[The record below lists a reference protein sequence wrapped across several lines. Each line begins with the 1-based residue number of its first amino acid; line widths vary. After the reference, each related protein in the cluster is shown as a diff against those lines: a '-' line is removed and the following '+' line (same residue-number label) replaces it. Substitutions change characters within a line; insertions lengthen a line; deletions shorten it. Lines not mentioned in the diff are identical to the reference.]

1 MALGYGDASGTRYA
15 RGRGLETRYDT
26 RYKSIGIGGMRVIK
40 SKKDPM
46 GGQSYN
52 RVCRAQWGK
61 RIMGMGMPM
70 MRASTK
76 DDPGNNKVEL
86 F

>member
-1 MALGYGDASGTRYA
+1 
-15 RGRGLETRYDT
+15 
-26 RYKSIGIGGMRVIK
+26 MRVMK
-40 SKKDPM
+40 SKKDSM